1 MVIKCDWSNSPLFI
15 TLLSLNRSAK
25 TSGMAH
31 PMRVS
36 NESRISPLPGFSE
49 SVHKIIETAI
59 ENKDLDFFYRLYLTR
74 IAELSLTGQGQE
86 FIKYAKSSLDDSQ
99 NSFLM
104 AQGFEAIGNLIDLN
118 FTQCIN
124 ILDELEASTRE
135 HEIKVWVDQIS
146 NLCRAYVNFHS
157 GNYQKALT
165 HAQISIASPIKSGT
179 LDPMDK
185 GRLIRLVACI
195 GLVTSDVEIIDQC
208 AEDILGVDNPDNLVV
223 LDHAKAAI
231 KSMQLLS
238 HGEYKQAYELAKTTI
253 ALEEASGRAGIAS
266 PFDCKFVLIRCL
278 YEFSMVDQAL
288 EEMVRLGQEARENN
302 LNFITYLCE
311 VGEIR
316 ILSRIPN
323 TQEKISTNI
332 SRLRNELL
340 LNPDLKVINWLVDLA
355 EFFAKNQ
362 SYDLGRINTIVERNP
377 EVTYLK
383 QLGKSVLGKHKQDD
397 ADQIKN
403 LPEITAFEIIRKNLL
418 LSKVKS
424 EGVKKQREYL
434 KKALDKGEEVGA
446 LEVFL
451 RQDNLTLESII
462 NLSSK
467 DNSIWL
473 ESLSRLAIDRI
484 QQRNQMAKISGEQL
498 TEREIEVLKY
508 LLSEKSIASIGQ
520 TLHISKNTM
529 KTHLRNVYRKLGVNG
544 RGEAAK
550 KAKENFII

>member
-31 PMRVS
+31 PMGVS
-36 NESRISPLPGFSE
+36 KESSASPLPGFSD

-59 ENKDLDFFYRLYLTR
+59 ENNDLDFFYRLYLTR

-208 AEDILGVDNPDNLVV
+208 AKDILGVDNPDNLVV

-323 TQEKISTNI
+323 SQEKISTNI

-340 LNPDLKVINWLVDLA
+340 LNPDLKAMNWLVDLA

-397 ADQIKN
+397 AEQIKN

-508 LLSEKSIASIGQ
+508 LLSEKSIGSIGQ

>member
-25 TSGMAH
+25 TSRMAH

-36 NESRISPLPGFSE
+36 SESRTSPLPGFSD

-59 ENKDLDFFYRLYLTR
+59 ENNDLDFFYRLYLTR

-302 LNFITYLCE
+302 LNFITFLCE

-323 TQEKISTNI
+323 SQEKISTNI
-332 SRLRNELL
+332 SRLRKELL
-340 LNPDLKVINWLVDLA
+340 LNPDLKAMNWLVDLA

-383 QLGKSVLGKHKQDD
+383 QLSKSILGKHKQDD

-418 LSKVKS
+418 LSKLKS

-484 QQRNQMAKISGEQL
+484 QQRNQVAKISGEQL

-508 LLSEKSIASIGQ
+508 LLSEKSIGSIGQ

-550 KAKENFII
+550 KAQENFII

>member
-1 MVIKCDWSNSPLFI
+1 
-15 TLLSLNRSAK
+15 
-25 TSGMAH
+25 
-31 PMRVS
+31 
-36 NESRISPLPGFSE
+36 
-49 SVHKIIETAI
+49 
-59 ENKDLDFFYRLYLTR
+59 
-74 IAELSLTGQGQE
+74 
-86 FIKYAKSSLDDSQ
+86 
-99 NSFLM
+99 
-104 AQGFEAIGNLIDLN
+104 
-118 FTQCIN
+118 
-124 ILDELEASTRE
+124 
-135 HEIKVWVDQIS
+135 
-146 NLCRAYVNFHS
+146 
-157 GNYQKALT
+157 
-165 HAQISIASPIKSGT
+165 
-179 LDPMDK
+179 
-185 GRLIRLVACI
+185 
-195 GLVTSDVEIIDQC
+195 
-208 AEDILGVDNPDNLVV
+208 
-223 LDHAKAAI
+223 
-231 KSMQLLS
+231 
-238 HGEYKQAYELAKTTI
+238 
-253 ALEEASGRAGIAS
+253 
-266 PFDCKFVLIRCL
+266 
-278 YEFSMVDQAL
+278 MVDQAL

-397 ADQIKN
+397 AEQIKN

-508 LLSEKSIASIGQ
+508 LLSEKSIGSIGQ

-529 KTHLRNVYRKLGVNG
+529 KTHLRNVYRKLGVSG

>member
-31 PMRVS
+31 PMGVS
-36 NESRISPLPGFSE
+36 KESSASPLPGFSD

-59 ENKDLDFFYRLYLTR
+59 ENNDLDFFYRLYLTR
-74 IAELSLTGQGQE
+74 IAELSLTGQGLE

-208 AEDILGVDNPDNLVV
+208 AEDILRVDNPDNLVV

-288 EEMVRLGQEARENN
+288 EEMVRLGREARKNN

-323 TQEKISTNI
+323 SQEKISTNI

-340 LNPDLKVINWLVDLA
+340 LNPDLKAMNWLVDLA

-383 QLGKSVLGKHKQDD
+383 QVGKSVLGKHKQDD
-397 ADQIKN
+397 ANQIKN

-484 QQRNQMAKISGEQL
+484 QQRNQVAKISGEQL